1 MYCKFLTNTLTTEF
15 GQGRKLNLNY
25 GIWTYQGFGIASTS
39 DETVLFETC
48 RPYPSET
55 YLDPKWNSAM
65 AFSTMSII
73 IGGVTTL
80 WTLFAMCGTTPSK
93 NTFRTVGFILLF
105 CCIVSVLNLNIYHN
119 SRILTNLS
127 SSQFQGLTLLFLT
140 SAACTDNAL
149 TSDLLENMPLFQV
162 EDTCTMSVS
171 AKCTIAATVLWFVAA
186 LPTFMTGMPPL
197 DKVEIEQNAGKTEDK
212 LNDPDSALNKDG
224 ADEEIGDEH
233 TLETTEAA

>member
-1 MYCKFLTNTLTTEF
+1 MEF

-105 CCIVSVLNLNIYHN
+105 CCI
-119 SRILTNLS
+119 
-127 SSQFQGLTLLFLT
+127 FQGLTLLFLT
-140 SAACTDNAL
+140 SSACTDNAL

-197 DKVEIEQNAGKTEDK
+197 DKVEIEHNAGTTEDK

>member
-1 MYCKFLTNTLTTEF
+1 MTKLSTETVLTTTGLLGAVAWFLSLFGAVYCKFLTNTLTMEF

-80 WTLFAMCGTTPSK
+80 WTLFAMCGTTPIPRI
-93 NTFRTVGFILLF
+93 NIALLDQFRLYRQCLDIRSVGKYAL
-105 CCIVSVLNLNIYHN
+105 VS
-119 SRILTNLS
+119 SRRY
-127 SSQFQGLTLLFLT
+127 
-140 SAACTDNAL
+140 
-149 TSDLLENMPLFQV
+149 MHY
-162 EDTCTMSVS
+162 VS
-171 AKCTIAATVLWFVAA
+171 

-197 DKVEIEQNAGKTEDK
+197 DKVEIEHNAGTTEDK